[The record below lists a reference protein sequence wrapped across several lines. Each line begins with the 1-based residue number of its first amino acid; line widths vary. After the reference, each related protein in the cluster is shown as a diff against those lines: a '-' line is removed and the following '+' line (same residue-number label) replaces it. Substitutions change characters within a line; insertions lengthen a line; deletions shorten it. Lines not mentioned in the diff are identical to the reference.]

1 MVFYKLFNMKQ
12 LTYISILAAFLGGL
26 GLSSCQKTYESVPLG
41 QQVTLDLAFDPRDS
55 LGKQAMSYLLTTYAQ
70 SFYTGHNRVGGNYMD
85 AASDDAISSAS
96 GIPAVQA
103 IATGA
108 YSAASPNADD
118 QWARDYAA
126 IRNATVF
133 VVYINRVPLLE
144 KLPNGQPAR
153 AAYRSEARFLRAW
166 LYFDLLK
173 RYGGIPLLGDS
184 IRQITDNVQL
194 PRNTFSDCVN
204 YIVSECDNIKDSLRT
219 AAMVNSTTYG
229 RITQGAAMALK
240 SEVLLYAAS
249 PLFNGGNV
257 DASNPLTG
265 YTSYDANRWKLAADA
280 AQDIINLSA
289 YSLMPSFNDAFTT
302 QAAPVGTNTES
313 ICWMQ
318 SGNGNSVELAN
329 APVGFTSAG
338 GAGITSPTQNLVDG
352 YPTDSGYAITDA
364 AAHYNPDD
372 PYSHRDPRL
381 SLTVFH
387 NGSLW
392 LNRSVQTYDGGAD
405 KPGGSVQQ
413 TKTSYYMRKFM
424 GSFESVTSNPPSYFA
439 VPHDFIYYRYA
450 GILLNYAEAANEFSG
465 PSADVYTVLYALRKR
480 AGILTGPDNTYG
492 VPQGMTQDDMRSFI
506 RNERRVEMAFEEQ
519 RFWDIRRWKIA
530 AQVYNS
536 APLGGLDIQLSSGGQ
551 IFYNPISVL
560 TPVFRDPQMY
570 LYPIPYS
577 EVIKNGQMKQNPL
590 W

>member
-1 MVFYKLFNMKQ
+1 MQKL
-12 LTYISILAAFLGGL
+12 LYILLLITSLGGL
-26 GLSSCQKTYESVPLG
+26 ALSGCQKTYESVPLG
-41 QQVTLDLAFDPRDS
+41 QQITLDLAFSTQDS

-70 SFYTGHNRVGGNYMD
+70 SFYSGHNRVSGNYMD

-118 QWARDYAA
+118 QWTRDYAA

-133 VVYINRVPLLE
+133 VVYINRVPMNEL
-144 KLPNGQPAR
+144 LPNGQPAR

-194 PRNTFSDCVN
+194 PRNSFSDCVN

-219 AAMVNSTTYG
+219 AAMVNSSTYG

-240 SEVLLYAAS
+240 SQVLLYAAS
-249 PLFNGGNV
+249 PLFNGGNI
-257 DASNPLTG
+257 DGSNPLTG
-265 YTSYDANRWKLAADA
+265 YSSFDGNRWKLAADA
-280 AQDIINLSA
+280 GKAVMDLGT
-289 YSLMPSFNDAFTT
+289 YSLMPSFNDVFVK

-318 SGNGNSVELAN
+318 SGNDGYSVETNN

-338 GAGITSPTQNLVDG
+338 GNGITSPTQNLVDA
-352 YPTDSGYAITDA
+352 YTTDSGYAITDA
-364 AAHYNPDD
+364 NAHFNSNN
-372 PYSHRDPRL
+372 PYSNRDPRL

-387 NGSLW
+387 NGSQW
-392 LNRSVQTYDGGAD
+392 LNRTVQSYDGGLD

-424 GSFESVTSNPPSYFA
+424 GAFESVSSNPPSYSGTC
-439 VPHDFIYYRYA
+439 HDFIYYRYA
-450 GILLNYAEAANEFSG
+450 GVLLNYAEATNEFSG
-465 PSADVYTVLYALRKR
+465 PSADVYNVLYALRKR

-492 VPQGMTQDDMRSFI
+492 LKQGMTQDEMRTVI

-530 AQVYNS
+530 GQVYNGV
-536 APLGGLDIQLSSGGQ
+536 PLQGMDIQSSSGGQ
-551 IFYNPISVL
+551 IFYNLVPVL
-560 TPVFRDPQMY
+560 TTIFRDPQMY

-577 EVIKNGQMKQNPL
+577 EVIKNNQMKQNPL

>member
-1 MVFYKLFNMKQ
+1 MKQQ

-26 GLSSCQKTYESVPLG
+26 GLTSCQTTYESVPLG
-41 QQVTLDLAFDPRDS
+41 QQVTLDLAFDPLDS
-55 LGKQAMSYLLTTYAQ
+55 LGKQAMSYLLTTYQQA
-70 SFYTGHNRVGGNYMD
+70 FYSGYNRVIGNFMD

-108 YSAASPNADD
+108 YSAANPNADD
-118 QWARDYAA
+118 MWSRDYAA

-133 VVYINRVPLLE
+133 SVYINRVPLME

-153 AAYRSEARFLRAW
+153 PAYRSEARFLRAW

-173 RYGGIPLLGDS
+173 RYGGIPLLGDA
-184 IRQITDNVQL
+184 IRQISDVIQL
-194 PRNTFSDCVN
+194 PRNSFSECVD
-204 YIVSECDNIKDSLRT
+204 YIVSECDNIRDSLRT
-219 AAMVNSTTYG
+219 AAMVNPTSYG
-229 RITQGAAMALK
+229 RITKGAALALK
-240 SEVLLYAAS
+240 SQVLLYAAS
-249 PLFNGGNV
+249 PLFNGGNI
-257 DASNPLTG
+257 DPTNPLTG

-280 AQDIINLSA
+280 AKDIMDLSV
-289 YSLMPSFNDAFTT
+289 YSLMPSFNDVFIN

-318 SGNGNSVELAN
+318 DGPGNNVESAN
-329 APVGFTSAG
+329 APVGFSSAG
-338 GAGITSPTQNLVDG
+338 GQGVTSPTQNLVDAF
-352 YPTDSGYAITDA
+352 PSDSGYAITDA

-372 PYSHRDPRL
+372 PYAHRDPRL
-381 SLTVFH
+381 NLTVFH
-387 NGSLW
+387 NESLW
-392 LNRSVQTYDGGAD
+392 LNRKVQTFDGGLD
-405 KPGGSVQQ
+405 KPGGTLQQ

-424 GSFESVTSNPPSYFA
+424 GPFESVTSNPPSYFA
-439 VPHDFIYYRYA
+439 VTHNFIYYRYA

-465 PSADVYTVLYALRKR
+465 PSTDIYTILYALRKR

-492 VPQGMTQDDMRSFI
+492 VPQGMTQDDMRTFI
-506 RNERRVEMAFEEQ
+506 HNERRVEMAFEEQ

-536 APLGGLDIQLSSGGQ
+536 APLQGLDIQISSGGQ
-551 IFYNPISVL
+551 IFYNPIAVL
-560 TPVFRDPQMY
+560 TPIFRDPQMY

-577 EVIKNGQMKQNPL
+577 EVIKNNQMKQNPL

>member
-1 MVFYKLFNMKQ
+1 MKKSFYIL
-12 LTYISILAAFLGGL
+12 LLISSLGGL
-26 GLSSCQKTYESVPLG
+26 VLSGCQKTYESVPLG
-41 QQVTLDLAFDPRDS
+41 QQITLDLAFDPRDS
-55 LGKQAMSYLLTTYAQ
+55 LGKQAMVYLLTTYQ
-70 SFYTGHNRVGGNYMD
+70 QVFYNEHNRVSGNYMD

-108 YSAASPNADD
+108 YSASQPNADD
-118 QWARDYAA
+118 QWTRDYAA
-126 IRNATVF
+126 IRNATIF
-133 VVYINRVPLLE
+133 IVYINRVPLNEL
-144 KLPNGQPAR
+144 LPNGQPAR

-194 PRNTFSDCVN
+194 PRNSFSDCVN

-219 AAMVNSTTYG
+219 AAMVNSSTYG
-229 RITQGAAMALK
+229 RITQGAAMTLK
-240 SEVLLYAAS
+240 SQVLLYAAS
-249 PLFNGGNV
+249 PLFNGGNI
-257 DASNPLTG
+257 DGSNPLTG
-265 YTSYDANRWKLAADA
+265 YPSFDGNRWKLAADA
-280 AQDIINLSA
+280 AKAVMDLGA
-289 YSLMPSFNDAFTT
+289 YSLMPSFNDVFVT
-302 QAAPVGTNTES
+302 QAAPVGPNTES
-313 ICWMQ
+313 ICWKQ
-318 SGNGNSVELAN
+318 VGSPGTSVETAN

-338 GAGITSPTQNLVDG
+338 GNGITSPTQNLVDA
-352 YPTDSGYAITDA
+352 YTTDSGYTITDPN
-364 AAHYNPDD
+364 AHYNSNN
-372 PYSHRDPRL
+372 PYANRDPRL

-392 LNRSVQTYDGGAD
+392 LNRTVQTYDGGID
-405 KPGGSVQQ
+405 KPGGSIQQ

-424 GSFESVTSNPPSYFA
+424 GAFESVTSNPPSYA
-439 VPHDFIYYRYA
+439 GTYHDFIYYRYA
-450 GILLNYAEAANEFSG
+450 GVLLNYAEATNEFSG
-465 PSADVYTVLYALRKR
+465 PSAEVYNVLYALRKR

-492 VPQGMTQDDMRSFI
+492 VPQGISQDSMRTVI

-530 AQVYNS
+530 AQVYND
-536 APLGGLDIQLSSGGQ
+536 APLKGMDIQVSSGGQ
-551 IFYNPISVL
+551 IFYNLVPVL
-560 TPVFRDPQMY
+560 TTIFRDPQMY

-577 EVIKNGQMKQNPL
+577 EVIKNSQMKQNPL

>member
-1 MVFYKLFNMKQ
+1 MSFKLSDMQKLFYILVIVGLVGSVV
-12 LTYISILAAFLGGL
+12 LTA
-26 GLSSCQKTYESVPLG
+26 CQKTYESVPLG
-41 QQVTLDLAFDPRDS
+41 QQTTLDLAFDPLDS
-55 LGKQAMSYLLTTYAQ
+55 LGKQAMVYLLTTYQQ
-70 SFYTGHNRVGGNYMD
+70 SLYSGHNRVGGNYMD

-108 YSAASPNADD
+108 YSATSPNADD
-118 QWARDYAA
+118 QWTHDYAG

-133 VVYINRVPLLE
+133 IVYINRVPMNEL
-144 KLPNGQPAR
+144 LPNGQSAR
-153 AAYRSEARFLRAW
+153 SAYRSEARFLRAW

-184 IRQITDNVQL
+184 IRQISDNIQL
-194 PRNTFSDCVN
+194 PRNSFSDCVN

-219 AAMVNSTTYG
+219 AAMVNSNSYG
-229 RITQGAAMALK
+229 RITQGAAMTLK

-249 PLFNGGNV
+249 PLFNGGNI
-257 DASNPLTG
+257 DGSNPLTG
-265 YTSYDANRWKLAADA
+265 YASFDGNRWKLAADA
-280 AQDIINLSA
+280 AKAVIDLNT
-289 YSLMPSFNDAFTT
+289 YSLMSSFNDVFVT
-302 QAAPVGTNTES
+302 QAVPVSTNTES
-313 ICWMQ
+313 IFWMQ
-318 SGNGNSVELAN
+318 EGNQGHAVETNN
-329 APVGFTSAG
+329 APVGFSSAG
-338 GAGITSPTQNLVDG
+338 GNGITSPTQNLVNAF
-352 YPTDSGYAITDA
+352 PTDSGYAITDA
-364 AAHYNPDD
+364 NAHYNSDD

-392 LNRSVQTYDGGAD
+392 LNRTVQTFDGAVD
-405 KPGGSVQQ
+405 KPGGTVQQ

-424 GSFESVTSNPPSYFA
+424 GAFESVTSNPPSYSGTC
-439 VPHDFIYYRYA
+439 HDFIYYRYA
-450 GILLNYAEAANEFSG
+450 GVLLNYAEATNEVAG
-465 PSADVYTVLYALRKR
+465 PTADVYNVLYALRKR

-492 VPQGMTQDDMRSFI
+492 VPQGLTQDSMRAVI

-530 AQVYNS
+530 GQVYNS
-536 APLGGLDIQLSSGGQ
+536 APLQGMDIQVSSGGQ
-551 IFYNPISVL
+551 VFFNLIPVL
-560 TPVFRDPQMY
+560 TTVFRDPQMY

-577 EVIKNGQMKQNPL
+577 EVIKNSQMKQNPL

>member
-1 MVFYKLFNMKQ
+1 MKLN
-12 LTYISILAAFLGGL
+12 LYTLVLIGGL
-26 GLSSCQKTYESVPLG
+26 GMTLVSCQKTYESVPLG

-55 LGKQAMSYLLTTYAQ
+55 LGKNAMSYLLTTYQQA
-70 SFYTGHNRVGGNYMD
+70 FYSGHNRVAGNYLD

-108 YSAASPNADD
+108 YTAASLNGDD
-118 QWARDYAA
+118 QWLRDYAA

-173 RYGGIPLLGDS
+173 RYGGIPLMGDS
-184 IRQITDNVQL
+184 IRQITDNVEL
-194 PRNTFSDCVN
+194 PRRSFSDCVN

-219 AAMVNSTTYG
+219 APMVNANTYG
-229 RITQGAAMALK
+229 RITQGAALALK
-240 SEVLLYAAS
+240 AQVLLYAAS
-249 PLFNGGNV
+249 PLFNGGNI

-265 YTSYDANRWKLAADA
+265 YTDYDLNRWKLAADA
-280 AQDIINLSA
+280 AQAIMNLGV
-289 YSLMPSFNDAFTT
+289 YSLMPSFNDVFVT
-302 QAAPVGTNTES
+302 QAAPVGTNTET

-318 SGNGNSVELAN
+318 VGTGNSVEAAN
-329 APVGFTSAG
+329 APVGYTSAG
-338 GAGITSPTQNLVDG
+338 GNGITSPTQNLVDA
-352 YPTDSGYAITDA
+352 YTTDSGLAISA
-364 AAHYNPDD
+364 ANSHYNPDN
-372 PYSHRDPRL
+372 PYANRDPRL

-392 LNRSVQTYDGGAD
+392 LNRAVQTFDGGLD

-424 GSFESVTSNPPSYFA
+424 GAFESVSNNPPAYSATF
-439 VPHDFIYYRYA
+439 HDYIYYRYA
-450 GILLNYAEAANEFSG
+450 GVLLDYAEATNEFAG
-465 PSADVYTVLYALRKR
+465 PTPDVYNVLYALRKR
-480 AGILTGPDNTYG
+480 AGVLTGPDNTYG
-492 VPQGMTQDDMRSFI
+492 VPQGMTQADMRLAI
-506 RNERRVEMAFEEQ
+506 QNERRVEMAFEEQ
-519 RFWDIRRWKIA
+519 RYWDIRRWKIA
-530 AQVYNS
+530 ADVYN
-536 APLGGLDIQLSSGGQ
+536 AGPLYGLDIQVSSGGQ
-551 IFYNPISVL
+551 TFYNRIPVL
-560 TPVFRDPQMY
+560 TPVFRAPQMY

-577 EVIKNGQMKQNPL
+577 EVIKNGNMVQNPQ

>member
-1 MVFYKLFNMKQ
+1 MKKLF
-12 LTYISILAAFLGGL
+12 YILLLVTSLGAL
-26 GLSSCQKTYESVPLG
+26 LLSACQKTYESVPLG
-41 QQVTLDLAFDPRDS
+41 QQITLDLAFDSRDS
-55 LGKQAMSYLLTTYAQ
+55 LGKQAMVYLLTTYAQ
-70 SFYTGHNRVGGNYMD
+70 SFYNGHNRVSGNYMD

-108 YSAASPNADD
+108 YSASQPNSDD

-133 VVYINRVPLLE
+133 IVYINRVPMNEL
-144 KLPNGQPAR
+144 LPNGQPAR

-184 IRQITDNVQL
+184 IRQITDNILL
-194 PRNTFSDCVN
+194 PRNSFSDCVN

-219 AAMVNSTTYG
+219 AAMVNSNTYG
-229 RITQGAAMALK
+229 RITQGAAMTLK
-240 SEVLLYAAS
+240 SQVLLYAAS
-249 PLFNGGNV
+249 PLFNGGNI
-257 DASNPLTG
+257 DGSNPLTG
-265 YTSYDANRWKLAADA
+265 YASFDGNRWKLAADA
-280 AQDIINLSA
+280 AKAVMDLGA
-289 YSLMPSFNDAFTT
+289 YSLMPSFNDVFVT
-302 QAAPVGTNTES
+302 QAAPIGKNTES

-318 SGNGNSVELAN
+318 VGSPGNSVETAN

-338 GAGITSPTQNLVDG
+338 GNGITSPTQNLVDA
-352 YPTDSGYAITDA
+352 YTTDSGYAITDA
-364 AAHYNPDD
+364 NAHYNGNN
-372 PYSHRDPRL
+372 PYSNRDPRL

-392 LNRSVQTYDGGAD
+392 LNRTVQTYDGGVD
-405 KPGGSVQQ
+405 KPGGSIQQ

-424 GSFESVTSNPPSYFA
+424 GAFESVTSNPPSYA
-439 VPHDFIYYRYA
+439 GTYHDFIYYRYA
-450 GILLNYAEAANEFSG
+450 GVLLSYAEATNEFSG
-465 PSADVYTVLYALRKR
+465 PSAEVYNVLYALRKR

-492 VPQGMTQDDMRSFI
+492 VPQGISQDSMRTVI

-530 AQVYNS
+530 AQVYNG
-536 APLGGLDIQLSSGGQ
+536 APLQGMDIQISSGGQ
-551 IFYNPISVL
+551 IFYNPVPVL
-560 TPVFRDPQMY
+560 TTIFRDPQMY

-577 EVIKNGQMKQNPL
+577 EVIKNNQMKQNPL